1 MSEKATVFVVDD
13 DEAVRDSLHRLFQS
27 AGVEVRSFSSGE
39 EFLRDCDP
47 GRGDCLI
54 VDVRMPGMSGLELQ
68 KEVAARAKDLP
79 VIVIT
84 GHGDA
89 ESEQQAME
97 AGAVAFLHKP
107 FRNQILLETV
117 EKAVA
122 GKTEA

>member
-1 MSEKATVFVVDD
+1 MNLRDATVFVVDD
-13 DEAVRDSLHRLFQS
+13 DEAVRDSLHRLLQS
-27 AGVEVRSFSSGE
+27 AGVEVLTFSSGE
-39 EFLRDCDP
+39 DFLRDRDL

-54 VDVRMPGMSGLELQ
+54 VDVRMPGMSGLDLQ

-84 GHGDA
+84 GHGDS
-89 ESEQQAME
+89 ESERHAME

-122 GKTEA
+122 